1 MNDQEL
7 FLRVGELA
15 TAAGCPMPAITRV
28 ECSPR
33 TLPAKVQPGTVAPE
47 LLLRSDAEQWCVEAR
62 DLAITQALL
71 AYRMGLPRHLR
82 WYKRVQ
88 AVAGCLLAMVAT
100 AQWGFLVGAPL
111 ALTLFVS
118 LNLVASAIH
127 SRRFVQR
134 LDRQML
140 PILGA
145 DVMAQ
150 GLRHMYR
157 PLKPAG
163 VLRWLWAGAEPRG
176 SERLRWL
183 RAAQPGIASVAD

>member
-62 DLAITQALL
+62 DLAIAQALL
-71 AYRMGLPRHLR
+71 AYRLGLPQHRR

-88 AVAGCLLAMVAT
+88 VVVGGVLALLATV
-100 AQWGFLVGAPL
+100 QWGYLVGVSVVM
-111 ALTLFVS
+111 ALLVL
-118 LNLVASAIH
+118 LNIVASAIL
-127 SRRFVQR
+127 SRWFIRR
-134 LDRQML
+134 LDGRL
-140 PILGA
+140 VPILGA
-145 DVMAQ
+145 RAMAV